1 MDKLL
6 QSLKRITQGIIVELD
21 QKDYEQLGSFVE
33 ERQIIIDQLQSMN
46 QSFNDQQKLVIKDIL
61 QHDDVIVR
69 RMQQLKDEAKS
80 GIDKIERARV
90 HNNAYEQPYAQES
103 YFFDKK
109 K

>member
-6 QSLKRITQGIIVELD
+6 QTLQRITQAIIVELD
-21 QKDYEQLGSFVE
+21 RMDDEQFASFVE
-33 ERQIIIDQLQSMN
+33 ERQLIIDQLQSMN

-61 QHDDVIVR
+61 QYDNVIVR

>member
-6 QSLKRITQGIIVELD
+6 QTLQRITHEIIIELD
-21 QKDYEQLGSFVE
+21 QMEYEQLASFVE
-33 ERQIIIDQLQSMN
+33 DRQLIIDELQSMN
-46 QSFNDQQKLVIKDIL
+46 QRYTDQQKLVIQVIL
-61 QHDDVIVR
+61 QHDEAIVR
-69 RMQQLKDEAKS
+69 RMQQLRDEAKI

>member
-1 MDKLL
+1 M
-6 QSLKRITQGIIVELD
+6 E
-21 QKDYEQLGSFVE
+21 YEQLASFVE
-33 ERQIIIDQLQSMN
+33 DRQLIIDELQSMN
-46 QSFNDQQKLVIKDIL
+46 QRYNDQQKLVIQGIL
-61 QHDDVIVR
+61 QHDEAIVR
-69 RMQQLKDEAKS
+69 RMQQLRDEAKI

>member
-6 QSLKRITQGIIVELD
+6 QTLQRITHEIIIELD
-21 QKDYEQLGSFVE
+21 QMEYEQLASFVE
-33 ERQIIIDQLQSMN
+33 DRQLIIDELQSMN
-46 QSFNDQQKLVIKDIL
+46 QSYNDQQKLVIQGIL
-61 QHDDVIVR
+61 QHDEDIVR
-69 RMQQLKDEAKS
+69 RMQQLRDEAKS

-103 YFFDKK
+103 FFFDKK

>member
-6 QSLKRITQGIIVELD
+6 QTLQRITQAIIVELD
-21 QKDYEQLGSFVE
+21 QMDDEQFASFVE
-33 ERQIIIDQLQSMN
+33 ERQLIIDQLQSMN

-61 QHDDVIVR
+61 QYDEAIVR

-103 YFFDKK
+103 YFFDRKK
-109 K
+109 